1 MMNCMTKIANR
12 VCKTLCTYA
21 YLLMWQFWGVGV
33 ARPPDVALRERW
45 CALAFDVALSRIF
58 FWHCG
63 LRVPRPHC
71 PVLCDPVWKIPPI
84 LIDNV

>member
-58 FWHCG
+58 FLA
-63 LRVPRPHC
+63 LRASRPAPTLSC
-71 PVLCDPVWKIPPI
+71 AL
-84 LIDNV
+84 

>member
-12 VCKTLCTYA
+12 VCKTLCMYA

-33 ARPPDVALRERW
+33 ARPLDVALRERW

-58 FWHCG
+58 FG
-63 LRVPRPHC
+63 IAGFAPRARI
-71 PVLCDPVWKIPPI
+71 VLCSVTLCGKSPPF
-84 LIDNV
+84 